1 MERHVPRGLGPVD
14 SHAARCWERGDAGHE
29 RSIRLHPVHP
39 ERNLAR
45 YVERIEAAGWR
56 LVERTYRD
64 DGAHRRCSMRFAR
77 GAG

>member
-1 MERHVPRGLGPVD
+1 M
-14 SHAARCWERGDAGHE
+14 
-29 RSIRLHPVHP
+29 HPD
-39 ERNLAR
+39 RNLAR